1 MNILSNLWIKVP
13 QSVASAVA
21 SAVVGRAMLLLV
33 DFIGCDTK
41 PHHLSTT
48 ITHDP
53 GIKWVKS
60 RQRASNKPKSVKGT
74 GQPRIKKS
82 RKLKQKSSGRRV
94 EEGLKKTHY
103 DEDGTLENQLMLVP
117 EFNKAVHSVPQ
128 FAVNISV
135 TRYSDKTQIISG
147 KNYELKKASVIYR
160 RRKIQ
165 RRYETMAEKNLRLV
179 QSPKIFTTFVMN
191 YFVMKYCM
199 KSFLA
204 AWNMIKKMKNF
215 LQKSPK
221 NKL

>member
-13 QSVASAVA
+13 QSVASVVA

-147 KNYELKKASVIYR
+147 KNYEIKKASVIKEERSREEMRPWLKKPSVASTTEDIHYFR
-160 RRKIQ
+160 DELLC
-165 RRYETMAEKNLRLV
+165 YEVLYEI
-179 QSPKIFTTFVMN
+179 IFS
-191 YFVMKYCM
+191 CM
-199 KSFLA
+199 EYD
-204 AWNMIKKMKNF
+204 
-215 LQKSPK
+215 
-221 NKL
+221 

>member
-1 MNILSNLWIKVP
+1 
-13 QSVASAVA
+13 
-21 SAVVGRAMLLLV
+21 
-33 DFIGCDTK
+33 
-41 PHHLSTT
+41 
-48 ITHDP
+48 
-53 GIKWVKS
+53 
-60 RQRASNKPKSVKGT
+60 
-74 GQPRIKKS
+74 
-82 RKLKQKSSGRRV
+82 
-94 EEGLKKTHY
+94 
-103 DEDGTLENQLMLVP
+103 MLVP

-147 KNYELKKASVIYR
+147 KNYEIKKTSVIEEER
-160 RRKIQ
+160 SREDMRPWLK
-165 RRYETMAEKNLRLV
+165 KNLRLV
-179 QSPKIFTTFVMN
+179 QPPKIFTTFVMN